1 MALPRKLK
9 NMNLFSEGASYL
21 GLAIAVTVPKLGRK
35 LEDYRA
41 AGMDG
46 TVKLDQGAEA
56 MEMEF
61 TLAGPDRD
69 ILRQYGKPG
78 VAGTFLRF
86 VGAYQ
91 DEGTGSIDT
100 VEITVRG
107 RYEELDMGEQKIG
120 EGGEFK
126 AKVAVAYYR
135 LEWNGVEE
143 IEIDVLAG
151 VQRVGGVDRL
161 AEITAAVS

>member
-9 NMNLFSEGASYL
+9 NMNLFSEGATYL
-21 GLAIAVTVPKLGRK
+21 GLATAVTPPKLGRK
-35 LEDYRA
+35 LEDYRG

-56 MEMEF
+56 MELEF
-61 TLAGPDRD
+61 TLSGPDRD
-69 ILRQYGKPG
+69 ILRQYGKTG
-78 VAGTFLRF
+78 IAGTFLRF

-91 DEGTGSIDT
+91 DEGTGAVDT

-107 RYEELDMGEQKIG
+107 RYEEIDMGEQKMG

-126 AKVAVAYYR
+126 CKVAVAYYR
-135 LEWNGVEE
+135 LEWNGTEE

-151 VQRVGGVDRL
+151 VLRVGGVDRM
-161 AEITAAVS
+161 AEITAAIS

>member
-21 GLAIAVTVPKLGRK
+21 GLAIAVTPPKLGRK
-35 LEDYRA
+35 LEEYRG

-46 TVKLDQGAEA
+46 TVKLDMGAEP
-56 MEMEF
+56 MELEF
-61 TLAGPDRD
+61 TLAGPDRE
-69 ILRQYGKPG
+69 ILRNYAKPG
-78 VAGTFLRF
+78 IAGTFLRF

-91 DEGTGSIDT
+91 DEGTGAVDT
-100 VEITVRG
+100 VEITARG

-135 LEWNGVEE
+135 LEWNGSEE

-151 VQRVGGVDRL
+151 VLRVGGVDRM

>member
-9 NMNLFSEGASYL
+9 NMNLFSEGQSYL
-21 GLAIAVTVPKLGRK
+21 GLATSVTPPKLARK
-35 LEDYRA
+35 LEDYRG

-56 MEMEF
+56 MEMEY
-61 TLAGPDRD
+61 TIAGPDRD
-69 ILRQYGKPG
+69 ILRQYAKPG
-78 VAGTFLRF
+78 IAGTFLRF

-91 DEGTGSIDT
+91 DEGTGAVDT

-126 AKVAVAYYR
+126 AKFAVSYYR

-151 VQRVGGVDRL
+151 VLRVGGVDRL
-161 AEITAAVS
+161 AEITAAIS